1 VERVVALHPGG
12 PIGAVHLDHL
22 VADDTPSTPVPEAVL
37 PYEEER
43 ARFER
48 GYLVRLLQAAG
59 GNVSEAARISGIA
72 RQNLYP
78 RLKRWDLS

>member
-1 VERVVALHPGG
+1 MARDRGG
-12 PIGAVHLDHL
+12 GTGPVLLGHLPAEGAPPP
-22 VADDTPSTPVPEAVL
+22 AAPAAVL

-43 ARFER
+43 GRFEQ